1 MSKTLTTV
9 ADLAKLGDDDEITF
23 TLTETVSTTR
33 AVTMTAAEAREHL
46 AADTWTDSD
55 KLTGDLPYTV
65 LRDELSDAFGG
76 GKLVHDEEIELTVD
90 KITID

>member
-1 MSKTLTTV
+1 MSEALTTV
-9 ADLAKLGDDDEITF
+9 ADLATLDEDAELTF

-33 AVTMTAAEAREHL
+33 SVIMTVAEAREHM

-55 KLTGDLPYTV
+55 KLTGDLPYTL

-76 GKLVHDEEIELTVD
+76 GKLVHDEETELTVD